1 MAHSDDWNAAF
12 EALPTNDNYGYELDN
27 YLRTVWRA
35 VRERMEIDHY
45 WKATSSQ
52 ADDGKHKK
60 ITLPVLAA
68 APTEIASGGIIYT
81 KDVSTKAE
89 LFYVDEDGDEVQLTS
104 GGATAVIPAG
114 TKMLFYADAAPT
126 GWTIQ
131 NTLDD
136 KVVFVTKG
144 AAAGGETGGEAHST
158 GTWTQP
164 DCSLDETE
172 MPPHVHVGRV
182 STLGS
187 GIIAPGWQGSQDEGA
202 YGVSRYPDSASAGGT
217 DGTVVAH
224 HHGEA
229 WRPAS
234 YNFIICAKAA

>member
-172 MPPHVHVGRV
+172 MPPHTHSVNYQTGVDTRA
-182 STLGS
+182 GS
-187 GIIAPGWQGSQDEGA
+187 EGG
-202 YGVSRYPDSASAGGT
+202 GVLWTGVTETVTGSAGGT